1 LFLARCEGL
10 LEKEQIDIFT
20 VNICNPLKMDVELE
34 HPATL
39 EDAIALVRTYE
50 QCLTLVEDP

>member
-1 LFLARCEGL
+1 LARCEGL